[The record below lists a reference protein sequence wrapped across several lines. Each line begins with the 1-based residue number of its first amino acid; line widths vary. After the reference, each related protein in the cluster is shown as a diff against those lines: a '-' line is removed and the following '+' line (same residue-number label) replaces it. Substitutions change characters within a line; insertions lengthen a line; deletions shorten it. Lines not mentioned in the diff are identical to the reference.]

1 MRPLLIL
8 PPALASGLVARTWQR
23 IAIGESRAEV
33 YRLSEPSK
41 PDVIL
46 KVLARDSIAS
56 LAGEA
61 ARLHWLQ
68 PRAPVPAVLD
78 FVQDPTTDFL
88 LMQALPGGDAASVTL
103 PPGTIVDLVADALRQ
118 LHSLPV
124 HNCPFRH
131 TIDDCVAEAKTCLDH
146 GRVDVTNFDPV
157 NLGRDPSELYR
168 EMLATRPADEAAVIT
183 HGDYCMPNVM
193 IADGKL
199 SGFVDL
205 GRSGIGDPYRD
216 LALIGR
222 TLDRNLGAD
231 WTGRFFARYGLAN
244 PDPARLRYFR
254 LLDEFF

>member
-1 MRPLLIL
+1 MRSPLSL
-8 PPALASGLVARTWQR
+8 PPALANLAARTWQR

-33 YRLSEPSK
+33 YRLSKSGK

-46 KVLARDSIAS
+46 KVLARDATTS

-61 ARLHWLQ
+61 ARLRWLQ
-68 PRAPVPAVLD
+68 RRVPVPAVLD
-78 FVQDPTTDFL
+78 FVQDPTRDFL
-88 LMQALPGGDAASVTL
+88 LMSALPGGDAASVSL
-103 PPGTIVDLVADALRQ
+103 PPGTIVDLVADALQQ
-118 LHSLPV
+118 LHAVPV
-124 HNCPFRH
+124 QECPFRS
-131 TIDDCVAEAKTCLDH
+131 TIDDCVAEAKICLDR
-146 GRVDVTNFDPV
+146 GRVDVTNFDPA
-157 NLGRDPSELYR
+157 NLGRDPNELYR
-168 EMLATRPADEAAVIT
+168 EMLATRPADGAAVFT
-183 HGDYCMPNVM
+183 HGDYCLPNVI

-231 WTGRFFARYGLAN
+231 WTGRFFTRYGLAD
-244 PDPARLRYFR
+244 PDPERLKYFR